1 MAGIVPGPLIAAP
14 EPVGRRY
21 GIFSAAAGP
30 IDLPPHGAGGG
41 IRYVP
46 VTCGE
51 AHPWPI
57 ECVEGQVGDT
67 AKQGDAG
74 DAEVEAGP
82 FAVYASYLCGSVG
95 YTPREFTDK
104 VLRRLA
110 NGEQGAVEYA
120 LWTGTSDVG
129 AAALGITNLQD
140 TATAITP
147 ADPED
152 LASVISAMEFWAYHT
167 QGYGNVAYIHAPV
180 SMAAWFGTNHLI
192 RYEGGVAKTDYGT
205 IIIFGGGYPGT
216 GAGGSAPPAG
226 GAYMH
231 ITGQTTV
238 WRSPEPFVYP
248 VPQTLD
254 KGDNQY
260 FLLAER
266 EYAVGFDC
274 MNGRALFNPLGG
286 S

>member
-1 MAGIVPGPLIAAP
+1 
-14 EPVGRRY
+14 
-21 GIFSAAAGP
+21 
-30 IDLPPHGAGGG
+30 
-41 IRYVP
+41 
-46 VTCGE
+46 
-51 AHPWPI
+51 
-57 ECVEGQVGDT
+57 VEGQVGDT

-74 DAEVEAGP
+74 DAPVEALP
-82 FAVYASYLCGSVG
+82 FAVYASYLCGSAG

-110 NGEQGAVEYA
+110 NGEQGALEYA

-129 AAALGITNLQD
+129 GTDLGIANFQD
-140 TATAITP
+140 GASTISV
-147 ADPED
+147 ADPTD
-152 LASVISAMEFWAYHT
+152 IAAVLAAMEFWAYHT

-180 SMAAWFGTNHLI
+180 SMAAWAASL
-192 RYEGGVAKTDYGT
+192 YLVVEKGGIKYTPYGSVWV
-205 IIIFGGGYPGT
+205 FGGGYPGT
-216 GAGGSAPPAG
+216 GAAGEEPPAG

-238 WRSPEPFVYP
+238 WRSAEPFVYP

-266 EYAVGFDC
+266 EYAASFDC